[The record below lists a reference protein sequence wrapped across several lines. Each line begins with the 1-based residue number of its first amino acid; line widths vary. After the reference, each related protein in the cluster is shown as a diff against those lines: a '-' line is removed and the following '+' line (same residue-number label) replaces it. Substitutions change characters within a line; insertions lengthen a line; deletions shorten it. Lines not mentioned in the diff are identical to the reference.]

1 MFGYT
6 ISDLVDDRRGKVYGC
21 PKITEE
27 TGVAPPAMDSFNAA
41 NSAIG
46 TGLFDFAALDEAYTY
61 IRGFRGLKIPTEWE
75 TAVPKFQAS
84 GVAA

>member
-6 ISDLVDDRRGKVYGC
+6 ISDLVDDLRGKVYGC

-27 TGVAPPAMDSFNAA
+27 TGVAPPAIDSFNAA